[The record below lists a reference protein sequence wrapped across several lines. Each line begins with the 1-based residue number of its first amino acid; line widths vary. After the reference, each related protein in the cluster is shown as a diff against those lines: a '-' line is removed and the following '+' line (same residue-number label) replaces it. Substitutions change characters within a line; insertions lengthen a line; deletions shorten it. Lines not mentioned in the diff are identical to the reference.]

1 VRGTHRAG
9 THSWEGRRLLLP
21 VACFLSPL
29 ACLPACAQMPLHPP
43 EIRTLFPIGGV
54 QGSTVEVLIDGQNV
68 SNPSAVAISGD
79 GVRASVVPEAGEPRR
94 PSAASPALGVPG
106 VPGRAADSGGGRFP
120 GTTPARIVGNAT
132 ARIRLEIAPDAP
144 LGIREL
150 RLLTPAGV
158 TNRALFEVSRGMAS
172 LRESEPNNSLAAAQK
187 VPIPVTVEGRIN
199 PREDVDVYRFT
210 VQSGDELLFRV
221 TAQPLESSLDAYLT
235 LRDAG
240 GRDLASNDD
249 YATRDP
255 ALAYRFEKAGEF
267 AIEVRD
273 DDYGGSLE
281 SSYRLTIS
289 REPFLRTVYPLGVHR
304 GTVADLQ
311 LFGLDLAQLA
321 GRGSDW
327 YMLENEVPQA
337 RYEVAPDVPPGPRE
351 FRLAT
356 PGGISNPVMVE
367 VLDVPEVRE
376 VEPNDD
382 APRAQRLPVP
392 GVAHGQIYGGKANPK
407 GDVDLWRFGA
417 RKGQKLRLS
426 IRARAA
432 GSLLDALLTVREC
445 AGAPPSTGK
454 KLARADDTE
463 TSRDPSLE
471 LDPPADGD
479 YLAEVTDLNGEG
491 GLGYVYMLR
500 IERVPAPHPDFS
512 LAIYPANPSVPR
524 GGSVPVE
531 VRVTRAG
538 GFTGP
543 IRFELPPLPA
553 GVTAFIPEYAATA
566 DRFYV
571 ALTATG
577 SGPSAAG
584 AGAALGPFG
593 VTGVA
598 EIEGKTVSHTAT
610 GSERVWNLAPLHAV
624 PTKLMNIGVCEPP
637 DFKMR
642 LDRYEV
648 TLAPGESTDV
658 TAFVDKLPNYPR
670 GIPVRAATVDYE
682 GGALPAGLS
691 IGRVTLPPEA
701 DRVSVRISASAKAK
715 PGEYPVF
722 VCGLSNPST
731 NDYIL
736 VGYLAPPL
744 RVKVVEK
751 VAAAKP

>member
-1 VRGTHRAG
+1 MNAPINPNPRTTACCLLS
-9 THSWEGRRLLLP
+9 TTLCLLLS
-21 VACFLSPL
+21 AARGL
-29 ACLPACAQMPLHPP
+29 AQMPLHPP
-43 EIRTLFPIGGV
+43 EIRTIFPIGGM
-54 QGSTVEVLIDGQNV
+54 QGSTVEVLVDGQNV
-68 SNPSAVAISGD
+68 SNPSAVAISGE
-79 GVRASVVPEAGEPRR
+79 GVRGSVVSDAGDY
-94 PSAASPALGVPG
+94 GG
-106 VPGRAADSGGGRFP
+106 PGRHSGAECDSGGGRAP
-120 GTTPARIVGNAT
+120 GSTSARIVGNST

-150 RLLTPAGV
+150 RLLTPAGL
-158 TNRALFEVSRGMAS
+158 TNRALFEVSRRMAS
-172 LRESEPNNSLAAAQK
+172 LRESEPNDSLAAAQK
-187 VPIPVTVEGRIN
+187 VPIPVTIEGRIN
-199 PREDVDVYRFT
+199 PSEDIDVYRFT
-210 VQSGDELLFRV
+210 VESGDELLFRV
-221 TAQPLESSLDAYLT
+221 TAQPLDSSLDAYLT
-235 LRDAG
+235 LRDTAG
-240 GRDLASNDD
+240 RELASNDD
-249 YATRDP
+249 YVTRDP
-255 ALAYRFEKAGEF
+255 VLAYRFEKAGEY

-289 REPFLRTVYPLGVHR
+289 REPFLRTVYPLGAHR

-311 LFGLDLAQLA
+311 LFGLNLAQLP
-321 GRGSDW
+321 GRRSDS

-356 PGGISNPVMVE
+356 PGGLSNPVMVE

-392 GVAHGQIYGGKANPK
+392 GVAHGQIYGGKTNPK
-407 GDVDLWRFGA
+407 GDVDLWRFTA
-417 RKGQKLRLS
+417 KKGQKLRLS

-432 GSLLDALLTVREC
+432 GSLLDALLTVRDS
-445 AGAPPSTGK
+445 AGK

-463 TSRDPSLE
+463 TSRDPLLE
-471 LDPPADGD
+471 FNPPADGE

-500 IERVPAPHPDFS
+500 IEPVPAPQPDFS

-543 IRFELPPLPA
+543 VRFELPPLPA
-553 GVTAFIPEYAATA
+553 GVTAFVPEYAATS
-566 DRFYV
+566 DRFYIV
-571 ALTATG
+571 LTATDE
-577 SGPSAAG
+577 AR
-584 AGAALGPFG
+584 AALGPFG
-593 VTGVA
+593 LTGVA
-598 EIEGKTVSHTAT
+598 TIAGKSVSHTAA
-610 GSERVWNLAPLHAV
+610 GSERVWNLAPLHPV

-658 TAFVDKLPNYPR
+658 TAIVDKLPNYPR
-670 GIPVRAATVDYE
+670 GIPIRAATVDYG
-682 GGALPAGLS
+682 GGALPDGLS
-691 IGRVTLPPEA
+691 VGRVTLPPEVNQVK
-701 DRVSVRISASAKAK
+701 VSISASAKAK
-715 PGEYPVF
+715 PGEYPIF
-722 VCGLSNPST
+722 ICGLSNPST

-744 RVKVVEK
+744 KVKVVEK
-751 VAAAKP
+751 VVAAKP

>member
-1 VRGTHRAG
+1 VRGTNRAG
-9 THSWEGRRLLLP
+9 THSRDGRWLLLA
-21 VACFLSPL
+21 VVCFLSPL
-29 ACLPACAQMPLHPP
+29 ACLPARAQMPLHPP

-79 GVRASVVPEAGEPRR
+79 GVRASIVSEE
-94 PSAASPALGVPG
+94 S
-106 VPGRAADSGGGRFP
+106 
-120 GTTPARIVGNAT
+120 TTPTRIVGNAT

-150 RLLTPAGV
+150 RLLTPAGL
-158 TNRALFEVSRGMAS
+158 TNRALFEVSRGMTS
-172 LRESEPNNSLAAAQK
+172 LRESEPNNLLATAQN

-210 VQSGDELLFRV
+210 VRSGDELLFRV

-240 GRDLASNDD
+240 GRELAANDD

-255 ALAYRFEKAGEF
+255 VLAYRFEKAGEY

-289 REPFLRTVYPLGVHR
+289 REPYLRTVYPLGVRR

-327 YMLENEVPQA
+327 YMPENEVPQA

-351 FRLAT
+351 FRLTT

-407 GDVDLWRFGA
+407 GELDLWRFA
-417 RKGQKLRLS
+417 AKKGQKLRLS

-432 GSLLDALLTVREC
+432 GSLLDALLTVRDS
-445 AGAPPSTGK
+445 GGK
-454 KLARADDTE
+454 KLAHADDSE

-471 LDPPADGD
+471 FDPPADGD

-500 IERVPAPHPDFS
+500 IEPVPAPHPDFS

-571 ALTATG
+571 ALSATAD
-577 SGPSAAG
+577 AEV
-584 AGAALGPFG
+584 ALGPFG

-598 EIEGKTVSHTAT
+598 EIEGKSVSHTAT

-624 PTKLMNIGVCEPP
+624 PTTLMNIGVCEPP

-648 TLAPGESTDV
+648 TLAPGESADV

-670 GIPVRAATVDYE
+670 GIPIRAATVDYE

-701 DRVSVRISASAKAK
+701 DQVSVRISASAKAK

-751 VAAAKP
+751 VAATQP